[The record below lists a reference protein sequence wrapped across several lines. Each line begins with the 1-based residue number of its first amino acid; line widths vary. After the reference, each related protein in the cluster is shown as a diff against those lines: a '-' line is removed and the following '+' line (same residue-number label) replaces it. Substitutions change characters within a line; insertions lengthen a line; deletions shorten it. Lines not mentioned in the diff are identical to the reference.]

1 MARLYADE
9 QFPRVVSEL
18 LRTMGHD
25 VLTVQ
30 EAGNAN
36 LGIPD
41 EDVPAFAIRDNR
53 AVITLNRQDF
63 ARLHRGNSQH
73 FGIIVCTN
81 DTDRLQMATRID
93 EAISAL
99 ESLESESIGLPTPK
113 TTSDREM
120 LYSSR

>member
-9 QFPRVVSEL
+9 QFPRLVSEL

-30 EAGNAN
+30 DAGNAN

-41 EDVPAFAIRDNR
+41 EAVLAFAISDSR
-53 AVITLNRQDF
+53 AVVTLNRQDF
-63 ARLHRGNSQH
+63 IRLHRVTSEH

-81 DTDRLQMATRID
+81 DTDRSRMAIRIN
-93 EAISAL
+93 EAIAAE
-99 ESLESESIGLPTPK
+99 ESLKGKLIRVVRPAS
-113 TTSDREM
+113 
-120 LYSSR
+120 

>member
-9 QFPRVVSEL
+9 QFPRLASEL
-18 LRTMGHD
+18 LRNLGHD

-41 EDVPAFAIRDNR
+41 DRVLAFAVANNR
-53 AVITLNRQDF
+53 AIVTLNRKDF
-63 ARLHRGNSQH
+63 MRLHMVNSEH

-81 DTDRLQMATRID
+81 DRDRTQLANQIDRAIAELEFLQGKLIRIIRP
-93 EAISAL
+93 ANPIS
-99 ESLESESIGLPTPK
+99 
-113 TTSDREM
+113 
-120 LYSSR
+120 

>member
-36 LGIPD
+36 QKISDD
-41 EDVPAFAIRDNR
+41 EVLQFATVESR
-53 AVITLNRQDF
+53 AVVTLNRQDF
-63 ARLHRGNSQH
+63 IRLHRINPNH
-73 FGIIVCTN
+73 AGIIVSTN
-81 DTDRLQMATRID
+81 D
-93 EAISAL
+93 
-99 ESLESESIGLPTPK
+99 
-113 TTSDREM
+113 SDRTRMAERINDAIAQPKS
-120 LYSSR
+120 LRGELIRVVRPSQ

>member
-18 LRTMGHD
+18 LRTIGHD

-41 EDVPAFAIRDNR
+41 KDVLAFAISDNR

-63 ARLHRGNSQH
+63 ARLHRVNSQH

-81 DTDRLQMATRID
+81 DRDRLQMATRID
-93 EAISAL
+93 EAIAAL
-99 ESLESESIGLPTPK
+99 ESLESELVRVVRPAS
-113 TTSDREM
+113 
-120 LYSSR
+120 

>member
-9 QFPRVVSEL
+9 QFPRAVSDR
-18 LRTMGHD
+18 LRNLEHD

-41 EDVPAFAIRDNR
+41 DEVLAFAIEDER
-53 AVITLNRQDF
+53 AVVTLNRYDF
-63 ARLHRGNSQH
+63 VRLHRANSDH

-81 DTDRLQMATRID
+81 DPDRPRLATQID
-93 EAISAL
+93 AAIELA
-99 ESLESESIGLPTPK
+99 EPLPGKLIRVVRPA
-113 TTSDREM
+113 R
-120 LYSSR
+120 

>member
-9 QFPRVVSEL
+9 QFPRIISEL

-41 EDVPAFAIRDNR
+41 EDVLAFAIDDNR

-63 ARLHRGNSQH
+63 IRLHRISSQH

-81 DTDRLQMATRID
+81 DIDRPRMATRID
-93 EAISAL
+93 EAIASQ
-99 ESLESESIGLPTPK
+99 ESLKGKLIRIVRPVI
-113 TTSDREM
+113 
-120 LYSSR
+120 

>member
-9 QFPRVVSEL
+9 QFPRSVSEL
-18 LRTMGHD
+18 LWTMGHD

-41 EDVPAFAIRDNR
+41 EDVLAFAIADNR

-63 ARLHRGNSQH
+63 IRLHRLNTEI

-81 DTDRLQMATRID
+81 DTDRQRMATRIN
-93 EAISAL
+93 EAIASQ
-99 ESLESESIGLPTPK
+99 ESLEGKLIRVVRPT
-113 TTSDREM
+113 S
-120 LYSSR
+120 

>member
-1 MARLYADE
+1 MARLYTDE
-9 QFPRVVSEL
+9 QFPRKVSEL

-30 EAGNAN
+30 EAGNDN

-41 EDVPAFAIRDNR
+41 EEVLAFAIRDNR

-63 ARLHRGNSQH
+63 VRLHRANSEH

-81 DTDRLQMATRID
+81 DTDRNQMATRIN
-93 EAISAL
+93 EALVS
-99 ESLESESIGLPTPK
+99 EKSLEGKLIRVVRPAV
-113 TTSDREM
+113 
-120 LYSSR
+120 

>member
-9 QFPRVVSEL
+9 QFPRDVSER

-41 EDVPAFAIRDNR
+41 EEVLAFAIGNNR
-53 AVITLNRQDF
+53 IVITLNRQDF
-63 ARLHRGNSQH
+63 IRLHRINTDHS
-73 FGIIVCTN
+73 GIIVCTN
-81 DTDRLQMATRID
+81 DPNRPRMATRIN
-93 EAISAL
+93 EAITAE
-99 ESLESESIGLPTPK
+99 ESLAGKLIRVIRP
-113 TTSDREM
+113 
-120 LYSSR
+120 SR